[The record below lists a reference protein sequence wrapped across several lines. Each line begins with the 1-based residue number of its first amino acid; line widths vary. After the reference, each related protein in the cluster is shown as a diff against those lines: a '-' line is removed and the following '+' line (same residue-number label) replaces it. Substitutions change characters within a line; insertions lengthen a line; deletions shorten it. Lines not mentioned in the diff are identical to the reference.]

1 MGRKEGQRTKG
12 NTKVRFSFVLKSL
25 HSFKDQFFQPSS
37 SARSAELLSST
48 SLKSS
53 TILTS
58 TPNVDISSTIF
69 GLTPLTAE
77 EEKEIPD
84 ELKMALKKL
93 SKKDSTTKLKVINS
107 LISFVPL
114 GILFSFLAHFFLCHY
129 QTDTIVN

>member
-12 NTKVRFSFVLKSL
+12 NTKVGFLLALTSL
-25 HSFKDQFFQPSS
+25 YSFKGHFFQPSS

-53 TILTS
+53 TVLTA

-69 GLTPLTAE
+69 GLTPLTPE

-93 SKKDSTTKLKVINS
+93 SKKDVTTKLKVINS
-107 LISFVPL
+107 LNYFIPLESFSVFSPISF
-114 GILFSFLAHFFLCHY
+114 
-129 QTDTIVN
+129 